1 MAAVIRSL
9 VGFYDISYADG
20 LAVCGAVARESLSYG
35 AEPVYNLMPA
45 VDTSFPGK
53 DKKLQTQN
61 FLVGRLD
68 QNTPNGE
75 QIRRLAGSPVCAAG
89 QGNCALLALP
99 TPCGSCTS
107 GVLSGTAGR
116 RCSIDSSPPCPPL
129 HSRNAAGQCFAPWQ
143 TSLTSASAG
152 EGILPGATFNVAQF
166 AGWFKK
172 RFARG
177 VYDGVALLGSHALL
191 DDQGCVKS
199 AETSGEGLTRVRRAP
214 ADTCRIASVGW
225 CRCSRA
231 LTARA
236 ASFSKVL
243 ADFRRLMLQA
253 RSRARSA
260 CSPGTRPRRT
270 TRS

>member
-1 MAAVIRSL
+1 VSWTGQSCTQRQTRWCSLRIRCPAAAQMFLHVASIAWHAERLCRRCRRSFSTFVAAVIRSL

-35 AEPVYNLMPA
+35 TEPVYNMMPA

-75 QIRRLAGSPVCAAG
+75 QMHRLADVGTCPACFPTAKPLQQLLRHAG
-89 QGNCALLALP
+89 QHPCCSAGGNLSCP
-99 TPCGSCTS
+99 TPSVAHELAS
-107 GVLSGTAGR
+107 A
-116 RCSIDSSPPCPPL
+116 L
-129 HSRNAAGQCFAPWQ
+129 HY
-143 TSLTSASAG
+143 TSLKSTSAG

-166 AGWFKK
+166 ADWFKK

-199 AETSGEGLTRVRRAP
+199 AETSGEGLARVWRVP
-214 ADTCRIASVGW
+214 TDVCCIAFVG
-225 CRCSRA
+225 RC
-231 LTARA
+231 
-236 ASFSKVL
+236 
-243 ADFRRLMLQA
+243 
-253 RSRARSA
+253 
-260 CSPGTRPRRT
+260 
-270 TRS
+270 